1 MQLYTKNCQIT
12 IHIYYKFYC
21 YSLVKITKTLFF
33 KIFNFNKKEESEKT
47 PILLSV
53 CRKSIFRQTV
63 RLSRKVQDG
72 IFFFLGLPQ
81 KCNFCGKRRNNGT
94 DGIFAT
100 KRKFGSGIR
109 DGVRSTM
116 VLREV
121 KKMTNRCKNGENSK
135 FSPFFC
141 CFYLFKFGCLFLVLK

>member
-1 MQLYTKNCQIT
+1 MPRLLG
-12 IHIYYKFYC
+12 FYIAVNHPVRM
-21 YSLVKITKTLFF
+21 LQFV
-33 KIFNFNKKEESEKT
+33 EK
-47 PILLSV
+47 V
-53 CRKSIFRQTV
+53 FFRQTG
-63 RLSRKVQDG
+63 RLPRKVQDG

-109 DGVRSTM
+109 DGVRSTV

-121 KKMTNRCKNGENSK
+121 KKMTNRCKNGENSI
-135 FSPFFC
+135 FSPFFVY
-141 CFYLFKFGCLFLVLK
+141 FYRFNMVA

>member
-1 MQLYTKNCQIT
+1 MENSKR
-12 IHIYYKFYC
+12 
-21 YSLVKITKTLFF
+21 YSLS
-33 KIFNFNKKEESEKT
+33 KK
-47 PILLSV
+47 V
-53 CRKSIFRQTV
+53 FRQTV

-72 IFFFLGLPQ
+72 IFFLSGLPQ

-109 DGVRSTM
+109 DGVRRTM

-121 KKMTNRCKNGENSK
+121 KKMTNRCKNGENSI
-135 FSPFFC
+135 FSPFLC
-141 CFYLFKFGCLFLVLK
+141 YCYLLNMVACFLSFETAPMFLCLYRQSERSYPNGNSFLHL